1 MMEKV
6 LMLNEKSVVDDRSK
20 MQSEKRMLEDF
31 MTSYLGRKKILVIR
45 VSGFE
50 KAVVEEIEAL
60 AEKTERGFILLD
72 GQTLTPERVREAGE
86 RREEP
91 LLVAVKNLSQLR
103 NMDTAEEAAVFRALM
118 DMADP
123 GNEELGFH
131 EDSSLVFLAE
141 ENFPSQEMASISL
154 TWAYESV
161 FLDCR
166 DFRTK
171 AMSHMKNYKEKFLRL
186 SENVE
191 YKGRKYDHILP
202 EKYYEL
208 NFSREVS
215 EKLISSKFLSTVNW
229 NRFSH
234 HLNSSQ
240 VMAVNFFYP
249 LIKHQEL
256 GSFLSLAG
264 IEDEV
269 IYDAEHISFSKKSE
283 KENTEKRKT
292 CFDLYLKLESGKE
305 VYIKT
310 SYTNGCY
317 GRALDE
323 EYLLRYREIY
333 EPMLRDSK
341 AVREE
346 YRSEA
351 YFMDNYRFM
360 RSIAHLDENSHLI
373 VIYPRENWEI
383 REKSINF
390 KEEILEPSYA
400 DRFVPIAWE
409 ELLELL
415 IKKVRDNNVARFY
428 DSWFKDK
435 YFRY

>member
-1 MMEKV
+1 
-6 LMLNEKSVVDDRSK
+6 
-20 MQSEKRMLEDF
+20 
-31 MTSYLGRKKILVIR
+31 
-45 VSGFE
+45 
-50 KAVVEEIEAL
+50 
-60 AEKTERGFILLD
+60 
-72 GQTLTPERVREAGE
+72 
-86 RREEP
+86 
-91 LLVAVKNLSQLR
+91 
-103 NMDTAEEAAVFRALM
+103 
-118 DMADP
+118 
-123 GNEELGFH
+123 
-131 EDSSLVFLAE
+131 
-141 ENFPSQEMASISL
+141 
-154 TWAYESV
+154 
-161 FLDCR
+161 
-166 DFRTK
+166 
-171 AMSHMKNYKEKFLRL
+171 MKNYKEKFLRL

-341 AVREE
+341 AVKEE

-400 DRFVPIAWE
+400 DRFVPMAWE

-415 IKKVRDNNVARFY
+415 IEKVRDNNVARFY